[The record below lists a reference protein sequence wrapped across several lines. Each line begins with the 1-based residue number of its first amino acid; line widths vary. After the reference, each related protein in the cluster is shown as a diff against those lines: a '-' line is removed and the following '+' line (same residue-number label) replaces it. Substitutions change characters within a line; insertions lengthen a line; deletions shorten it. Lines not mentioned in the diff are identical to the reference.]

1 MVRVLLV
8 DDDAMVRQL
17 LRTILKQ
24 AGISVVGDASDG
36 DEVTAAVQAHHLEV
50 IIMDL
55 RMQRVSG
62 VDAIRQ
68 VKAMANPPGII
79 ALTSFDS
86 EDVILEAVQAGAD
99 GFLAKDADPA
109 ELIEAVRSVA
119 RGEGAL
125 SPRAAR
131 TVMAHVHAD
140 TSAQM
145 RREAREKVGQLTD
158 REQEIAAAVA
168 TGLTNAQIAKRT
180 FLSEATVKTHLTNAM
195 TKLDAENRVQLA
207 LMVDRAAL
215 GHLPG

>member
-1 MVRVLLV
+1 MTRVLLV

-17 LRTILKQ
+17 LRTIVEQ

-36 DEVTAAVQAHHLEV
+36 DEVIQAVQAHHPDV
-50 IIMDL
+50 IVMDL

-62 VDAIRQ
+62 VEAIRQ
-68 VKAMANPPGII
+68 VKAAPNPPGVI

-99 GFLAKDADPA
+99 GFLAKDADPG
-109 ELIEAVRSVA
+109 ELVEAVRAVA

-145 RREAREKVGQLTD
+145 RQQARVKVDRLTE
-158 REQEIAAAVA
+158 REQQIAAAVA
-168 TGLTNAQIAKRT
+168 TGLTNAQIAKQT
-180 FLSEATVKTHLTNAM
+180 YLSEATVKTHLTNAM
-195 TKLDAENRVQLA
+195 TKLDVANRVQLA
-207 LMVDRAAL
+207 LVIDRAAL